1 MTWHLEI
8 ENIAGIHRGEATI
21 ESGVNAVRASNWQ
34 GKSSFLTA
42 IETAFGTETS
52 LTEGQ
57 DHGHVDLEIDDTTY
71 AVDLDR
77 TNGTI
82 TQSGDPYL
90 TDDVDR
96 VCADLFA
103 FLDETN
109 EVRQAVRVGENLE
122 DLLTRPLDFENI
134 DEQIA
139 DLKAEQKQVEA
150 ELDRAQNAANRL
162 PRLQERVTSLESQLE
177 DLQEEWDELDNEA
190 SSDSDAR
197 DELSNLRAQ
206 LEKTK
211 TDINRYES
219 TADRVGDELEAKKE
233 ELETLDVP
241 THEELEDD
249 LEDLQSDLHEIER
262 DKELLQSIYEVNQ
275 RVLEE
280 DRLSLLTD
288 VSHDM
293 LSDQLACWICGNDTS
308 REEVEAQLDSISDRL
323 NSLRDQES
331 TLRTKVNELQEK
343 QQTVRDAERKERD
356 LRDRIGELESQLDDA
371 QTNLES
377 ARERKASLEAQ
388 IDELED
394 QVSETQ
400 DHATDLQ
407 SEIKYTEAEL
417 EDARD
422 ELETVKSEASQRD
435 VLEEEL
441 ESLRSEVED
450 LRTRK
455 ERVKRNTRDAFDSA
469 LSDILTRFDVGFE
482 TARLTDNFD
491 LIVARGGRE
500 ASLDAL
506 SEGEREL
513 LGIIAAL
520 AGHEA
525 FDVADRVPVMLLDG
539 HTGLDDTNIHHLV
552 DYLSERV
559 DVLVL
564 SAFPEYDAFEGHEVT
579 PTNWETISYGDD
591 VEEVVG

>member
-1 MTWHLEI
+1 MTWKLAI
-8 ENIAGIHRGEATI
+8 ENIAGIRRGEATI
-21 ESGVNAVRASNWQ
+21 DPGVNAVRARNWQ

-57 DHGHVDLEIDDTTY
+57 DHGHVELKIDDATY

-82 TQSGDPYL
+82 TRSGNPYL
-90 TDDVDR
+90 TNDVDR
-96 VCADLFA
+96 VCAELFA
-103 FLDETN
+103 FLGEAND
-109 EVRQAVRVGENLE
+109 VRQAVHMGENLE
-122 DLLTRPLDFENI
+122 DILTRPLDFENI

-139 DLKAEQKQVEA
+139 TLKSERQQVEI
-150 ELDRAQNAANRL
+150 ELNRAQDAADRL
-162 PRLQERVTSLESQLE
+162 PHIQEKITKLESEFE
-177 DLQEEWDELDNEA
+177 DLQDEWDELDHG
-190 SSDSDAR
+190 SSTDGDAR
-197 DELSNLRAQ
+197 EELSALRAQ
-206 LEKTK
+206 LEKTN
-211 TDINRYES
+211 TNINRYKS
-219 TADRVGDELEAKKE
+219 TAERVEE
-233 ELETLDVP
+233 ELEETKDEREALDVP
-241 THEELEDD
+241 EYEDLENN
-249 LEDLQSDLHEIER
+249 LEDLQTDLHEIER

-293 LSDQLACWICGNDTS
+293 LSDRLACWVCGNEAS
-308 REEVEAQLDSISDRL
+308 RDEIEAQLDSVSDRL
-323 NSLRDQES
+323 SSLRDQES
-331 TLRTKVNELQEK
+331 SFRNEVNELQEK
-343 QQTVRDAERKERD
+343 QQTVRDAKQKERD
-356 LRDRIGELESQLDDA
+356 LVDRIGALESQLDDA

-377 ARERKASLEAQ
+377 AREQKSTLEAQ

-394 QVSETQ
+394 QVSETE
-400 DHATDLQ
+400 DRATDLQ

-417 EDARD
+417 EDTRE
-422 ELETVKSEASQRD
+422 ELETVESEASQCD
-435 VLEEEL
+435 ILEEEL
-441 ESLRSEVED
+441 ESLRSEIEE

-482 TARLTDNFD
+482 TARLTDSFD
-491 LIVARGGRE
+491 LIVARGGLE
-500 ASLDAL
+500 ANLDAL

-525 FDVADRVPVMLLDG
+525 FDVDDRVPVMLLDG
-539 HTGLDDTNIHHLV
+539 HTGLDNANIHQLV
-552 DYLSERV
+552 DYLAERV

-579 PTNWETISYGDD
+579 PTNWETISYGDN
-591 VEEVVG
+591 VEEAAG